1 MPKEGTKKE
10 GHEGPP
16 GHGARGATGRPRALK
31 PRVQPWT
38 GKSLGLCISYFGR

>member
-16 GHGARGATGRPRALK
+16 GHGARGATGRPR
-31 PRVQPWT
+31 PEFNHGRV
-38 GKSLGLCISYFGR
+38 SH